1 MTLGLLR
8 HDPLARRWRR
18 LLIWQTLGPVS
29 ATPVQHYA
37 KAQSLSS
44 QATIWTHNLDV
55 MCPPPTQLQA
65 AINSLVWTAS
75 LLMVVAYGW
84 ALTMLFR
91 PVSMPLWIL
100 LWGPV
105 GASSFVALFT
115 ITVYRRAAFRRG
127 LLALLPVPC
136 LTLNAVVQAGIL
148 IAKHAF
154 CVWQGIL
161 LVTPLGFAVLAYMV
175 AVTAQWMPSVGCAV
189 NHLAKASPS
198 FAVATW
204 AVVMVTS
211 LYTQEG
217 ASPEQAAWVA
227 AAAFL
232 SFAAPALHFME
243 AVPVVRLLSAY
254 RPIVPKALHFTL
266 QHADFMADP
275 APQSAEQKDACICF
289 VKKGEPGYRTVN
301 YQS

>member
-1 MTLGLLR
+1 M
-8 HDPLARRWRR
+8 
-18 LLIWQTLGPVS
+18 
-29 ATPVQHYA
+29 
-37 KAQSLSS
+37 
-44 QATIWTHNLDV
+44 DV
-55 MCPPPTQLQA
+55 MCPPPTQLQT

-75 LLMVVAYGW
+75 LLMV
-84 ALTMLFR
+84 
-91 PVSMPLWIL
+91 
-100 LWGPV
+100 
-105 GASSFVALFT
+105 
-115 ITVYRRAAFRRG
+115 
-127 LLALLPVPC
+127 
-136 LTLNAVVQAGIL
+136 AGIL

-154 CVWQGIL
+154 GVWQGIL

-227 AAAFL
+227 AAGFL

-243 AVPVVRLLSAY
+243 AVPVLRLLSAY

-289 VKKGEPGYRTVN
+289 VKKGLRWALLALVLLSLLALFRAEGLALL
-301 YQS
+301 QEF